1 MPGNKKTDNRT
12 ENEKKVDA
20 IKRTKQFKDIK
31 KDLLDQL
38 FRSGN
43 SSDYTIDLVEDYMNM
58 WITKQLL
65 IEDIKERGVRVRYDN
80 GGGQS
85 GYKKND
91 SVDQNIK
98 VNAQML
104 KLLAELKL
112 SPSDV
117 DGGDGD
123 EEL

>member
-1 MPGNKKTDNRT
+1 MATKIKT

-20 IKRTKQFKDIK
+20 IKRQKPFKKIRQ
-31 KDLLDQL
+31 DLLDQL

-43 SSDYTIDLVEDYMNM
+43 SSEYTIDLVEDYMSM

-85 GYKKND
+85 GFKKND

-112 SPSDV
+112 SPSDAE
-117 DGGDGD
+117 GGGED
-123 EEL
+123 EQL

>member
-1 MPGNKKTDNRT
+1 MATKKNKTK
-12 ENEKKVDA
+12 NEVKVEG
-20 IKRTKQFKDIK
+20 IKRKKQYKDIR
-31 KDLLDQL
+31 KDLLEQL
-38 FRSGN
+38 LRSGN
-43 SSDYTIDLVEDYMNM
+43 SSEYTIDLVEDYMNM

-65 IEDIKERGVRVRYDN
+65 IEDIQERGVRVRYDN
-80 GGGQS
+80 GGGQV

-112 SPSDV
+112 SPSETE
-117 DGGDGD
+117 GGDDD
-123 EEL
+123 EQL